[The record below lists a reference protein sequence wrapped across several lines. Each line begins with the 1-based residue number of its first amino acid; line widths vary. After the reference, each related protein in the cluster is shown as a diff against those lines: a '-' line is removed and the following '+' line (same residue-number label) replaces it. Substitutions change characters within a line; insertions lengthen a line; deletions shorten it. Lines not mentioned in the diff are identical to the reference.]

1 MAMNK
6 TMAPIAIESVPV
18 NKIRKFVD
26 FLSVNIPTAPERASA
41 INIIPFSHADDVWKI
56 FASKDGISDRK
67 KPLTIQSA
75 MLIGLILN
83 KALFVC
89 GGMAILGFNE
99 ASAPDLLCAVSGVR
113 KLKMSSQIR
122 RKHKNSKT
130 SCKGWAENC
139 KIEQVR
145 KIPTAI
151 PIIGAILLISEP

>member
-6 TMAPIAIESVPV
+6 TMAPIAIDSVPV

-56 FASKDGISDRK
+56 FASKEGISDRK

-83 KALFVC
+83 KALLSVAEWPYWVLMKQVHRIFFVRS
-89 GGMAILGFNE
+89 LE
-99 ASAPDLLCAVSGVR
+99 
-113 KLKMSSQIR
+113 
-122 RKHKNSKT
+122 
-130 SCKGWAENC
+130 
-139 KIEQVR
+139 
-145 KIPTAI
+145 
-151 PIIGAILLISEP
+151 